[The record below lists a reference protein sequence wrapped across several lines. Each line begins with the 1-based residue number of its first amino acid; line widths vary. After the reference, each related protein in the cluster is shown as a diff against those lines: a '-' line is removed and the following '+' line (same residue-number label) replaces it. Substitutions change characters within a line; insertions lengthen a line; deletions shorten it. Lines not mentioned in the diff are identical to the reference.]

1 MKHPFWS
8 DPNDSV
14 AILEPTDAAVDE
26 YGHRCGSDM
35 IWLEQKH
42 IEALLSGKILAWHD
56 SEHSTFVG
64 IKDIIVKKVVL
75 EQKEQD

>member
-14 AILEPTDAAVDE
+14 SIIEPTDAATDE

-42 IEALLSGKILAWHD
+42 VDALLNGKILAWND
-56 SEHSTFVG
+56 SEYSTFVG
-64 IKDIIVKKVVL
+64 IRDVVKRVVFGR
-75 EQKEQD
+75 EGED